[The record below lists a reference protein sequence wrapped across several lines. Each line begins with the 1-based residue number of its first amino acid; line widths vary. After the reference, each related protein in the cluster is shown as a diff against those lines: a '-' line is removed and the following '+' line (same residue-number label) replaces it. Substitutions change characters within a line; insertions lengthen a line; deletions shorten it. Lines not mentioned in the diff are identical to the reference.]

1 MMSILSNRRARR
13 RWITYTVLLVITV
26 LLMAFSSNPGVREIQ
41 RGLNFAF
48 KPVQSAFA
56 GVAENIASV
65 VGAISEIDRLRV
77 DNAALRDQNAQL
89 LNTNLRLELA
99 KRENDQLTGLLQLQ
113 SGFDH
118 QTVAA
123 RVIGRETL
131 PTIRM
136 VTLDKGLDDGLAL
149 GDVVIVQG
157 GALAGRITDIGPT
170 FAKGTLLS
178 DASLVVIGQLLVSGA
193 TGEISGDAG
202 GVLVMK
208 HIDAGIAVSLDE
220 EVYTAGLELPGGIRS
235 PYPRGLVIGSVVDVQ
250 RDATDVVQTAFIQP
264 AADLGGFSLALVIT
278 DYSGGLP
285 LVDQSSPEP
294 SLSAAPSGNGSPS
307 VTP

>member
-170 FAKGTLLS
+170 FAKVTLLS
-178 DASLVVIGQLLVSGA
+178 DASIVVIGQLLVSGA

>member
-99 KRENDQLTGLLQLQ
+99 KRENDQLIGLLQLQ

-170 FAKGTLLS
+170 FAKVTLLS
-178 DASLVVIGQLLVSGA
+178 DASIVVIGQLLVSGA

-285 LVDQSSPEP
+285 LVDQPSPEP
-294 SLSAAPSGNGSPS
+294 SFSAAPSGNGSPS

>member
-99 KRENDQLTGLLQLQ
+99 KRENDQLIGLLQLQ

-170 FAKGTLLS
+170 FAKVTLLS
-178 DASLVVIGQLLVSGA
+178 DASIVVIGQLLVSGA